1 MVIIYLSL
9 KFLFVT
15 SCYET
20 RDSVTQVD
28 CFIGQRNYNPLM
40 SFFRNSFSDFDIAN
54 TKCNI
59 KKSVGLWQIWWLF
72 VQNIKAMPV
81 KNNLW
86 WEKKMVKKIIEENKQ
101 QISNWG
107 ILFFFFFFN
116 LLLFLFQFLV
126 LWNQPIWNSFTF
138 NEINWPYFSWKQRV

>member
-28 CFIGQRNYNPLM
+28 CFIGQSNYNPLM

-59 KKSVGLWQIWWLF
+59 KKSVGLWQI
-72 VQNIKAMPV
+72 
-81 KNNLW
+81 
-86 WEKKMVKKIIEENKQ
+86 
-101 QISNWG
+101 
-107 ILFFFFFFN
+107 
-116 LLLFLFQFLV
+116 
-126 LWNQPIWNSFTF
+126 
-138 NEINWPYFSWKQRV
+138 